1 MIPPPS
7 SRNGGVVPL
16 GEAPRFHTCAAL
28 ATVNTHPLFAVS
40 ATRHGTT
47 IGAAMVDG
55 RRTLYLVDGSGYIF
69 RAFFALPRLN
79 NSRGLPTNAT
89 YGFIRMLLKLLKEAR
104 PTHIAVVFDSARKTF
119 RDDLFES
126 YKANRVETPSDLLQ
140 QIPYIY
146 RAVDQFR
153 IRRLVIDG
161 YEADDV
167 IGTLAFRAAR
177 DGFNAVIVTGDKDFM
192 QLVSSNITLWDTMFS
207 KRTGL
212 REVRDRFGVE
222 PQALVDVM
230 ALMGDSID
238 NIKGVPGVGE
248 KTASALMQYY
258 GSLERLF
265 TGLEK
270 LEQTKIRGA
279 KKLAGVLAAHQHD
292 VELARKLVRV
302 DTDVALDFEPRD
314 LAWPGID
321 DSGVADLL
329 RELEFDSLLAEL
341 TPSAKEL
348 PQASVSEEVLADSN
362 ILPRVLD
369 ELARA
374 SQLTLHLGGDQSG
387 ALVLKLKAAQ
397 QSRVYVFGSQSISA
411 AAELI
416 AGCSPSKA
424 CHDLKRHIGL
434 LRRYGI
440 ELGGVD
446 FDSMLAGFLINPGK
460 PEPSIVDLYHEHL
473 APLGGD
479 TSAGSDPAVVE
490 ALRHTL
496 GRKLR
501 DDNLESLFNEIEL
514 PVARVLADMEAAGI
528 GIDGDALKAMSADF
542 ARQLAELEHEC
553 YRLAGREFNLN
564 SPIQLREILF
574 THFGLSVKGLKKTK
588 SGYSTDADSLEK
600 LAAIHPMPRKL
611 LEYRAIAKLKSTY
624 SDALPELIEPS
635 TGRIHTSFHQAL
647 TATGRLSS
655 SDPNLQNIPTR
666 SEEGRRIRRAFVPE
680 PGFVL
685 LSADYS
691 QIELRVLA
699 HLSSEPT
706 LIDAFA
712 RREDIHTR
720 TAREM
725 LGNERPLDA
734 EARRLAKV
742 INFGI
747 IYGMGPQRLASELG
761 ISLSEAG
768 DYIKRYFERL
778 PAVRSYVEQTLKN
791 ARECGY
797 VATMY
802 GRRRYL
808 PELNGPDG
816 GARAQA
822 ERIATNTPIQGSAAD
837 LIKLAMIRLHA
848 TLAERRLAARI
859 VLQVHDEL
867 LLEVQKTS
875 LEAVKELLGH
885 EMESVAD
892 LRVPLRVELK
902 SGPSWGD
909 LQPLGFRDSGS
920 PKPEHSEAL
929 E

>member
-1 MIPPPS
+1 M
-7 SRNGGVVPL
+7 
-16 GEAPRFHTCAAL
+16 AAE
-28 ATVNTHPLFAVS
+28 
-40 ATRHGTT
+40 
-47 IGAAMVDG
+47 

-119 RDDLFES
+119 RDELFES

-140 QIPYIY
+140 QIPFIY

-153 IRRLVIDG
+153 IPRLVIDG

-167 IGTLAFRAAR
+167 IGTLAVRAAR

-192 QLVSSNITLWDTMFS
+192 QLVSANITLWDTMFG
-207 KRTGL
+207 KRTGM

-222 PQALVDVM
+222 PRALVDVM

-248 KTASALMQYY
+248 KTASALMQNY
-258 GSLERLF
+258 GSLEALF
-265 TGLEK
+265 TGLDK
-270 LEQTKIRGA
+270 LDQTKIRGA
-279 KKLAGVLAAHQHD
+279 KKLAGLLAAHQRD

-302 DTDVALDFEPRD
+302 ETDVALDFNPPD

-321 DSGVADLL
+321 EKGVADLL
-329 RELEFDSLLAEL
+329 RELEFDSLLTEL

-348 PQASVSEEVLADSN
+348 PQASVSEELRADGETLPAVLSG
-362 ILPRVLD
+362 LK
-369 ELARA
+369 RA
-374 SQLTLHLGGDQSG
+374 SRLALHLGGDQSG
-387 ALVLKLKAAQ
+387 AVVLKLKAAEE
-397 QSRVYVFGSQSISA
+397 SRVYLLGRQSLPA
-411 AAELI
+411 GAELL
-416 AGCSPSKA
+416 ASSLPKA

-446 FDSMLAGFLINPGK
+446 FDTMLAGFLINPGK
-460 PEPSIVDLYHEHL
+460 PEPTIVDLYHEQL

-479 TSAGSDPAVVE
+479 TSVGSDPAVIE
-490 ALRHTL
+490 ALRQTL
-496 GRKLR
+496 ARKLC
-501 DDNLESLFNEIEL
+501 DDNLESLFNDIEL

-528 GIDGDALKAMSADF
+528 GIDGDALKAMSVEF
-542 ARQLAELEHEC
+542 AGQLGRLEHEC
-553 YRLAGREFNLN
+553 YELAGREFNLN
-564 SPIQLREILF
+564 SPVQLREILF
-574 THFGLSVKGLKKTK
+574 THLALSVKGLKKTK
-588 SGYSTDADSLEK
+588 SGYSTDADTLEK
-600 LAAIHPMPRKL
+600 LAGVHPMPQKL

-624 SDALPELIEPS
+624 SDALPELIDAS

-666 SEEGRRIRRAFVPE
+666 SEEGRRIRRAFVPA
-680 PGFVL
+680 PGFIL

-699 HLSSEPT
+699 HLSGEPT

-712 RREDIHTR
+712 RDEDIHAR
-720 TAREM
+720 TAREI
-725 LGNERPLDA
+725 LGDSRALDA

-747 IYGMGPQRLASELG
+747 IYGMGPQRLAGELG
-761 ISLSEAG
+761 IPLSEAV

-778 PAVRSYVEQTLKN
+778 PGVRGYVEQTLKN
-791 ARECGY
+791 ARACGY
-797 VATMY
+797 VTTMY

-822 ERIATNTPIQGSAAD
+822 ERIAVNTPIQGSAAD
-837 LIKLAMIRLHA
+837 LIKLAMVRLHA
-848 TLAERRLAARI
+848 TLAERRLPARI

-867 LLEVQKTS
+867 LLEVQNTS
-875 LEAVKELLGH
+875 LDAVREALSR
-885 EMESVAD
+885 EMEGVAG

-902 SGPSWGD
+902 IGPNWGE
-909 LQPLGFRDSGS
+909 LQPLARTDAG
-920 PKPEHSEAL
+920 PLQPERSDAL

>member
-1 MIPPPS
+1 M
-7 SRNGGVVPL
+7 
-16 GEAPRFHTCAAL
+16 AAE
-28 ATVNTHPLFAVS
+28 
-40 ATRHGTT
+40 
-47 IGAAMVDG
+47 

-119 RDDLFES
+119 RDELFES

-153 IRRLVIDG
+153 IPRLVIDG

-167 IGTLAFRAAR
+167 IGTLAVRAAR

-192 QLVSSNITLWDTMFS
+192 QLVSANITLWDTMFG
-207 KRTGL
+207 KRTGM

-222 PQALVDVM
+222 PRALVDVM

-248 KTASALMQYY
+248 KTASALLQNY
-258 GSLERLF
+258 GSLEALF
-265 TGLEK
+265 TGLDK
-270 LEQTKIRGA
+270 LDQTKIRGA
-279 KKLAGVLAAHQHD
+279 KKLAGLLAAHQRD

-302 DTDVALDFEPRD
+302 ETDVALDFNPPD

-321 DSGVADLL
+321 ETGVADLL
-329 RELEFDSLLAEL
+329 RELEFDSLLTEL

-348 PQASVSEEVLADSN
+348 PQASVSEELRADGETLPAVLSG
-362 ILPRVLD
+362 LK
-369 ELARA
+369 RA
-374 SQLTLHLGGDQSG
+374 SRLALHLGGDQSG
-387 ALVLKLKAAQ
+387 AVVLKVKATEE
-397 QSRVYVFGSQSISA
+397 SRVYLLGRQSLPA
-411 AAELI
+411 GAELL
-416 AGCSPSKA
+416 ASSLPKA

-446 FDSMLAGFLINPGK
+446 FDTMLAGFLINPGK
-460 PEPSIVDLYHEHL
+460 PEPTIVDLYHEHL

-479 TSAGSDPAVVE
+479 TSVGSDPAVIE
-490 ALRHTL
+490 ALRQTL
-496 GRKLR
+496 ARKLR
-501 DDNLESLFNEIEL
+501 DDNLESLFNDIEL

-528 GIDGDALKAMSADF
+528 GIDGDALKAMSVEF
-542 ARQLAELEHEC
+542 AGQLGTLEHEC
-553 YRLAGREFNLN
+553 YELAGREFNLN
-564 SPIQLREILF
+564 SPVQLREILF
-574 THFGLSVKGLKKTK
+574 THLALSVKGLKKTK
-588 SGYSTDADSLEK
+588 SGYSTDADTLEK
-600 LAAIHPMPRKL
+600 LAGVHPMPQKL

-624 SDALPELIEPS
+624 SDALPELIDAS
-635 TGRIHTSFHQAL
+635 TARIHTSFHQAL

-666 SEEGRRIRRAFVPE
+666 SEEGRRIRRAFVAA
-680 PGFVL
+680 PGFIL

-699 HLSSEPT
+699 HLSGEPT

-712 RREDIHTR
+712 CDEDIHTR
-720 TAREM
+720 TAREI
-725 LGNERPLDA
+725 LGDSRALDA

-747 IYGMGPQRLASELG
+747 IYGMGPQRLAGELG
-761 ISLSEAG
+761 IPLSEAV

-778 PAVRSYVEQTLKN
+778 PGVRGYVEQTLKN
-791 ARECGY
+791 ARACGY
-797 VATMY
+797 VTTMY

-822 ERIATNTPIQGSAAD
+822 ERIAVNTPIQGSAAD
-837 LIKLAMIRLHA
+837 LIKLAMVRLHA
-848 TLAERRLAARI
+848 TLAERRLPARI

-867 LLEVQKTS
+867 LLEVQNAS
-875 LEAVKELLGH
+875 LDAVREALSR
-885 EMESVAD
+885 EMEGVAG

-902 SGPSWGD
+902 IGPNWGE
-909 LQPLGFRDSGS
+909 LQPLARTDAG
-920 PKPEHSEAL
+920 PLQPERSEAL